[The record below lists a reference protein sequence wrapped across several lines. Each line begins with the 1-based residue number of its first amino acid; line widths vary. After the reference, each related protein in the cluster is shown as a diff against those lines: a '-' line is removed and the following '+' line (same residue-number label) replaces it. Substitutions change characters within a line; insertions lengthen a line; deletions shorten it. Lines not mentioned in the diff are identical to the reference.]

1 VAQGLVYLSHQTS
14 LFVSDPNSTNSGTW
28 VFQTFLDVVDFASPS
43 DPLVRG
49 PVNIPNQLQG
59 VDTSGA
65 LLFTVGTRWNS
76 DPNMPWL
83 EYLDASAYDGVAAYL
98 VDSLA
103 LSTNWPHPV
112 LVLGT
117 NVLVADPGD
126 YAASNALAPTLATW
140 AVSGAGK
147 FVRLGSVSL
156 ASPVSD
162 LTSFGDLVATAN
174 SDSTVD
180 LFDATDP
187 EALQSVGAGMPPLCW
202 WWPNLRQGDG
212 GLTTGLWLP
221 LGPYGASL
229 VPLSQ

>member
-1 VAQGLVYLSHQTS
+1 
-14 LFVSDPNSTNSGTW
+14 
-28 VFQTFLDVVDFASPS
+28 
-43 DPLVRG
+43 
-49 PVNIPNQLQG
+49 
-59 VDTSGA
+59 
-65 LLFTVGTRWNS
+65 
-76 DPNMPWL
+76 MPWL